1 VNASFGH
8 STGAPAR
15 QADANTCGAF
25 PDYFSIYNILR
36 TVEDG
41 ANGPIHRE
49 ARLAKLHR
57 PTEIWRG

>member
-15 QADANTCGAF
+15 QADANTCAAF
-25 PDYFSIYNILR
+25 PHYISIYNILR

-41 ANGPIHRE
+41 ASVPIHHE
-49 ARLAKLHR
+49 ARLTKLHR
-57 PTEIWRG
+57 PTETWRG